1 MEATIRLG
9 LFLGIFAVA
18 AVLEFTVPKRPKTA
32 NWKERWVTNIS
43 ILLIDVVAQRLTI
56 GAAAYLTAIYA
67 ETPGWGL
74 FGFLDWPPL
83 VEAVLAFLLLD
94 FAIYLQHVMS
104 HALPVFWRL
113 HQVHHADLDVDITT
127 GTRFHPIEIIVSMI
141 WKTML
146 VAALGASPWVVV
158 VFEAVLNG
166 FAVFTHGNIR
176 LPGWF
181 DHTLRYLVCTPDMH
195 RIHHSVIP
203 SETDSNYGFF
213 LSVWDRLCGTMRRDP
228 VKGQLGV
235 EIGLHEYR
243 DPSKLG
249 LFSLLLMPFR
259 SAPKEYSFEKLVPR
273 QETETLV
280 ELTLELIPQNFVES
294 ILDLGTGSGCIAI
307 TLKLEMPSL
316 QVSASDISH
325 EAIEVARANAGALS
339 AQVEFVESDRFSGL
353 KSRPFDLIVSNPPY
367 VGIEDG
373 LPREVAEY
381 EPKLSLYGRPL
392 WDSFYRQIAQDA
404 PLVLKGPRIAAVE
417 VGDYQYD
424 RVSEIFIEEGW
435 VLVASKSD
443 LGGMPRAMA
452 FRMP

>member
-1 MEATIRLG
+1 MRSKSSLTLGDWLKDAGDRLELAGLKSAPLEAQLIAASALG
-9 LFLGIFAVA
+9 
-18 AVLEFTVPKRPKTA
+18 RDRS
-32 NWKERWVTNIS
+32 W
-43 ILLIDVVAQRLTI
+43 VVAHHS
-56 GAAAYLTAIYA
+56 
-67 ETPGWGL
+67 
-74 FGFLDWPPL
+74 DPL
-83 VEAVLAFLLLD
+83 PE
-94 FAIYLQHVMS
+94 MRS
-104 HALPVFWRL
+104 
-113 HQVHHADLDVDITT
+113 ADLALSRRLDHEPLAYIL
-127 GTRFHPIEIIVSMI
+127 GWREFYGRRFQVNP
-141 WKTML
+141 
-146 VAALGASPWVVV
+146 VV
-158 VFEAVLNG
+158 
-166 FAVFTHGNIR
+166 
-176 LPGWF
+176 
-181 DHTLRYLVCTPDMH
+181 
-195 RIHHSVIP
+195 
-203 SETDSNYGFF
+203 
-213 LSVWDRLCGTMRRDP
+213 
-228 VKGQLGV
+228 
-235 EIGLHEYR
+235 
-243 DPSKLG
+243 
-249 LFSLLLMPFR
+249 
-259 SAPKEYSFEKLVPR
+259 LVPR

-381 EPKLSLYGRPL
+381 EPKLALYGRPL
-392 WDSFYRQIAQDA
+392 WDSFYRQIAQEA

-417 VGDYQYD
+417 VGDYQYE
-424 RVSEIFIEEGW
+424 RVTEIFIEEGW